1 MAGSRKGA
9 RPKGGGELPKGRV
22 MQPVPL
28 IGAPHFPQPVSG
40 ESQRR
45 FEAFTVR
52 GRPFLATT
60 RGPEFI
66 KPTLRSA
73 GLLIKAAIRV
83 GAPSAINVSPIWAE
97 QSTRGEPRSPHSP
110 SSPCSPLAPRS
121 PHTPR
126 SPHMRGASREFS
138 GSLLRLWNEDE
149 EWRSEAVFRSILVK
163 DSFKPG
169 ARTLEAKRELGETED
184 KLLRTV
190 RRILYAKLRRRFR
203 LWHRRAAVIKLLV
216 LLSRPLVR
224 GAMTLLRAGSL
235 RKRRALNHMTNCQLS
250 YGWNSWATMATER
263 REAMELMRR
272 SLSCLVNRKLIM
284 GFQSW
289 LVSNAADAVAQD
301 QRDSMSKSVL
311 HLLHRR
317 LSRGWAGWQAHWH
330 ESSRKHESARRC
342 LLFLAKRQ
350 LLRGW
355 NSWATMATERREAM
369 ELMQRSLSCL
379 VNRKLTAGFQSWLVS
394 NAAEKAAALQSAAD
408 EKAAL
413 LQVAA
418 QERVVALQV
427 AASERAAA
435 AAQTAAAEL
444 ERDATLEAAT
454 AVQAEAE
461 AEAAALRVALLA
473 RAEEAKAAA
482 MENTGVQAALQA
494 AADYKNA
501 ALQAAAD
508 EKAAALQAC

>member
-1 MAGSRKGA
+1 
-9 RPKGGGELPKGRV
+9 
-22 MQPVPL
+22 
-28 IGAPHFPQPVSG
+28 
-40 ESQRR
+40 
-45 FEAFTVR
+45 
-52 GRPFLATT
+52 
-60 RGPEFI
+60 
-66 KPTLRSA
+66 
-73 GLLIKAAIRV
+73 
-83 GAPSAINVSPIWAE
+83 
-97 QSTRGEPRSPHSP
+97 
-110 SSPCSPLAPRS
+110 
-121 PHTPR
+121 
-126 SPHMRGASREFS
+126 MRGASREFS

-250 YGWNSWATMATER
+250 YGWNSWGTMATER
-263 REAMELMRR
+263 REAMELMR
-272 SLSCLVNRKLIM
+272 
-284 GFQSW
+284 
-289 LVSNAADAVAQD
+289 
-301 QRDSMSKSVL
+301 
-311 HLLHRR
+311 
-317 LSRGWAGWQAHWH
+317 
-330 ESSRKHESARRC
+330 
-342 LLFLAKRQ
+342 
-350 LLRGW
+350 
-355 NSWATMATERREAM
+355 
-369 ELMQRSLSCL
+369 RSLSCL